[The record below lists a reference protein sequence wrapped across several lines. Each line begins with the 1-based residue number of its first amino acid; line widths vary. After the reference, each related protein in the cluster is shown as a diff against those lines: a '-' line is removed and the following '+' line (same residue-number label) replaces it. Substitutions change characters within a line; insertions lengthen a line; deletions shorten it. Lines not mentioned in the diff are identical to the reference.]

1 MGHKSLRPR
10 IKGCRLWRRENP
22 FLLRTNSIL
31 ILAVRKV
38 PLNPFDNALAVDQME
53 VAYSSLLA
61 RTPGTIKK
69 DVSAHFGRTAAK
81 DGSIRPK
88 IVT

>member
-1 MGHKSLRPR
+1 
-10 IKGCRLWRRENP
+10 
-22 FLLRTNSIL
+22 
-31 ILAVRKV
+31 
-38 PLNPFDNALAVDQME
+38 VDQME

-61 RTPGTIKK
+61 RTSGTIKK
-69 DVSAHFGRTAAK
+69 DVPAHLGRTTAK